1 MKRWIRIMVVDDEE
15 AMRESLA
22 AWLVKDGFE
31 VATAASGEQA
41 LNLLSEAPFDLLFV
55 DIKMPGMDG
64 LELLRR
70 LRTEYPQAMVVII
83 TAYASI
89 DTAVEAMKLGASD
102 YLVKP
107 FDPEQLMVLIDKL
120 VEHKALMDE
129 NQALKARLL
138 ERDKSVFEDLIG
150 QSEAMRRV
158 FALIGDVAPTDSPVL
173 ITGQT
178 GTGKEL
184 VARAIHARSPRAY
197 GPFVPLNCGAVTET
211 LLETE
216 LFGHERGAFTGA
228 VKARRGR
235 LEMADGG
242 VLFLD
247 EVGDISGK
255 MQVDLLRVLED
266 KVFFRIGGTTKVNT
280 DFRLICA
287 THQDLP
293 DQIARGRFRS
303 DFYFRI
309 NVISINVPP
318 LSERLEDIGLLAV
331 HFLERFALD
340 TGKRIEGFAPEA
352 LARLKGYSWPGNV
365 RELKNVI
372 ERAVV
377 LCRGERIGVE
387 VLSFPG
393 EDRPAATGLATL
405 EEVELDHIRRT
416 LAATDWNV
424 SQAAGHLGIDR
435 GTLSRKM
442 KRHGLSRP
450 PRAGGD

>member
-22 AWLVKDGFE
+22 AWLAKDGFE
-31 VATAASGEQA
+31 VATAAGGEQA
-41 LNLLSEAPFDLLFV
+41 LNLLTEAPFDLLFV

-70 LRTEYPQAMVVII
+70 LRADYPQAMVVII

-107 FDPEQLMVLIDKL
+107 FDPEQLMVLVDKL
-120 VEHKALMDE
+120 VEHKALVDE

-158 FALIGDVAPTDSPVL
+158 FALIEDVAPTDSPVL
-173 ITGQT
+173 INGQT

-184 VARAIHARSPRAY
+184 VARAIHARSPRRF

-235 LEMADGG
+235 IEMADGG

-247 EVGDISGK
+247 EVGDIPEK
-255 MQVDLLRVLED
+255 MQIDLLRVLED
-266 KVFFRIGGTTKVNT
+266 KVFFRIGGTTKVTT

-287 THQDLP
+287 THRDLP
-293 DQIARGRFRS
+293 DLIARGRFRS
-303 DFYFRI
+303 DFYYRV
-309 NVISINVPP
+309 NVISITVPP
-318 LSERLEDIGLLAV
+318 LTERPEDIGLLAV

-340 TGKRIEGFAPEA
+340 TGRRIEGFTPEA
-352 LARLKGYSWPGNV
+352 LARLKSYSWPGNV

-377 LCRGERIGVE
+377 ICRGDRIGIE

-393 EDRPAATGLATL
+393 EDRPAAAGFQTL

-416 LAATDWNV
+416 LAGTDWNV
-424 SQAAGHLGIDR
+424 SRAAARLGIDR